1 MGLNRVSRL
10 MRRGGL
16 VGVTRR
22 RKWRTTKR
30 DKDAR
35 PAPDLVKRDFA
46 TVGPDRLW
54 VADITYVLTGSGF
67 LYLAVVV
74 DAWSRRVVGWSMQNH
89 LKTDL
94 VVQALDMALLQRR
107 PEDVIHHSD
116 QGTQPRF
123 KGSSQ
128 QYRV

>member
-1 MGLNRVSRL
+1 
-10 MRRGGL
+10 
-16 VGVTRR
+16 
-22 RKWRTTKR
+22 
-30 DKDAR
+30 
-35 PAPDLVKRDFA
+35 
-46 TVGPDRLW
+46 
-54 VADITYVLTGSGF
+54 
-67 LYLAVVV
+67 
-74 DAWSRRVVGWSMQNH
+74 MQNH